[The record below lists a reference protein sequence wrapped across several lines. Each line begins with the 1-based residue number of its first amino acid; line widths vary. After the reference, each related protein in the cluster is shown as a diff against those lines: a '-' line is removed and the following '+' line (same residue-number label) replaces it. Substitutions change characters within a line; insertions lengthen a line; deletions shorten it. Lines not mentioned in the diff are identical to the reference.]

1 MICFVSFNAQ
11 SSAADAVAQELTHL
25 GQGLS
30 SREKNR
36 AKRKAKLLA
45 KQRSKENADGM
56 GSQCR
61 YKTPSR

>member
-1 MICFVSFNAQ
+1 MICFVSFNVQ

-36 AKRKAKLLA
+36 
-45 KQRSKENADGM
+45 S
-56 GSQCR
+56 
-61 YKTPSR
+61 